1 MPSLSRS
8 GVQGEATPES
18 NAPAVVWNI
27 PPGFSNDPLMA
38 LMSLHRGALLHM
50 SLVERREEEGGRGE
64 RGRKVNIEIG
74 RKMELDLDK

>member
-1 MPSLSRS
+1 
-8 GVQGEATPES
+8 
-18 NAPAVVWNI
+18 
-27 PPGFSNDPLMA
+27 
-38 LMSLHRGALLHM
+38 M